1 MPVHTLAV
9 LARDSFQ
16 LSLLLLDLPSQL
28 ALAPALIHDILAL
41 VIATAKAS
49 PH

>member
-9 LARDSFQ
+9 LARDGLQ

-28 ALAPALIHDILAL
+28 ALAPTLVHDILAL
-41 VIATAKAS
+41 VIAAAEAS
-49 PH
+49 TH

>member
-16 LSLLLLDLPSQL
+16 LSLLLLDLPSEL
-28 ALAPALIHDILAL
+28 ALAPALVHDILAL
-41 VIATAKAS
+41 VIATAEAP